1 MIFICS
7 CVHFA
12 EDKQTVRD
20 LSQLIRKMPQY
31 QRELTRY
38 STLLHLT
45 EDCMKAYTGYLDNL
59 CKMEQEL
66 ATGSD
71 ANGEKIKDH
80 MRNLLPIILDMVSA
94 MELYPWNR
102 YIFCRLNHVPNEKC
116 KNLYI

>member
-1 MIFICS
+1 MRAYFT
-7 CVHFA
+7 

-80 MRNLLPIILDMVSA
+80 MRNLLPIILDMVSESPIRIA
-94 MELYPWNR
+94 RFRSKSICDITL
-102 YIFCRLNHVPNEKC
+102 
-116 KNLYI
+116 